1 MNMPTLRLIPIL
13 TIALAAACSDAPKD
27 PASETTKATGPV
39 VRARGEAAGLKVV
52 LGVEGVD
59 TEKRTITL
67 RGPAGRVGTFP
78 VTPEVRRLSEI
89 HAGDTILAEYQ
100 VAAVAEFRAP
110 TAEEEKAPLVL
121 AEMIDRRPANLPPG
135 GTLARSVR
143 AVTTIE
149 AVNVTAAL
157 VTLRGPLDGQVL
169 VKVEDAS
176 ILPQLRAGQKIVVTF
191 AETLVLSVDPGTRK
205 Q

>member
-1 MNMPTLRLIPIL
+1 MKTLSLRLIPLL
-13 TIALAAACSDAPKD
+13 TIALAAACSDAPKE
-27 PASETTKATGPV
+27 PTKATGPV
-39 VRARGEAAGLKVV
+39 ARARGEAAGLKVV

-59 TEKRTITL
+59 AEKRLITL

-78 VTPEVRRLSEI
+78 VAPEVKRLSEI

-100 VAAVAEFRAP
+100 VAAVAELREP

-121 AEMIDRRPANLPPG
+121 AEMVDRRPSNLPPG
-135 GTLARSVR
+135 ATLARAVR
-143 AVTTIE
+143 VVTTIE
-149 AVNVTAAL
+149 AVNVTAAT

-169 VKVEDAS
+169 AKVEDAS

-191 AETLVLSVDPGTRK
+191 AETLILSVDPGTRK

>member
-1 MNMPTLRLIPIL
+1 MKMSSLRLIPLL
-13 TIALAAACSDAPKD
+13 TIALAAACSDAPKNQ
-27 PASETTKATGPV
+27 PSETTKATGPV
-39 VRARGEAAGLKVV
+39 VRARGEAPLIKVV
-52 LGVEGVD
+52 LAVEGVD
-59 TEKRTITL
+59 TEKRQITL

-89 HAGDTILAEYQ
+89 HACDTILAEYQ
-100 VAAVAEFRAP
+100 VAAEAEFRAP

-149 AVNVTAAL
+149 AVNVTAAT
-157 VTLRGPLDGQVL
+157 VTLRGPLDGLVL
-169 VKVEDAS
+169 VKVEDPA
-176 ILPQLRAGQKIVVTF
+176 ILAQLRAGQKIVVTF
-191 AETLVLSVDPGTRK
+191 AETLILSVDPATRK